1 MSTLKILALTRYGNL
16 GASSRLRFF
25 QYFPTLR
32 ATGLEI
38 IQQPFF
44 DDATLSRRY
53 QQGGYGLLVL
63 LRCYVAR
70 IAALLSARQYDLLWI
85 EKEALPWLPAW
96 LEIWLFRNVPF
107 VLDFDDAVF
116 HNYDQHRLSVV
127 RCVYGKRLDKLMAK
141 AACVVAGNGY
151 LAQRAYEAG
160 ARKVE
165 LVPTVID
172 LDRYAVALNEKAL
185 AAGSVLRVVW
195 IGSPSTVRYVSLI
208 ADALKE
214 LAKRHAFELHVIG
227 GAVQIDGVNVQTV
240 TWSEATEVESIAACD
255 IGIMPLPDSP
265 FERGKCGY
273 KLIQY
278 MACGLPIVASPV
290 GVNEEIVRQGQN
302 GFLADTQEQWVA
314 ALAQLLSL
322 SDLRLQMGQQGRRF
336 VEAQYCVQ
344 VTAPIVETILKTAAR
359 GI

>member
-32 ATGLEI
+32 AAGLEI
-38 IQQPFF
+38 TQQAFF
-44 DDATLSRRY
+44 DDAALNRRY

-70 IAALLSARQYDLLWI
+70 IAALLNARQFDLLWI

-127 RCVYGKRLDKLMAK
+127 RCIYSMRLDKLMAK

-160 ARKVE
+160 AQAVE

-172 LDRYAVALNEKAL
+172 LERYAV
-185 AAGSVLRVVW
+185 GSHGHASVADNVLRVVW
-195 IGSPSTVRYVSLI
+195 IGAPSTARYVSLI

-214 LAKRHAFELHVIG
+214 LAKRHVFELHVIG
-227 GAVQIDGVNVQTV
+227 GAVQIDGVNVQMV

-255 IGIMPLPDSP
+255 IGVMPLPDSP

-278 MACGLPIVASPV
+278 MACGLPVVASPV
-290 GVNEEIVRQGQN
+290 GVNEEIVRPGQN
-302 GFLADTQEQWVA
+302 GFLADSKEQWVA
-314 ALAQLLSL
+314 ALAQLLSHA
-322 SDLRLQMGQQGRRF
+322 DLRVKMGQQGRGF
-336 VEAQYCVQ
+336 VEAQYCLQ
-344 VTAPIVETILKTAAR
+344 VTAPVTATILKTAALR
-359 GI
+359 A